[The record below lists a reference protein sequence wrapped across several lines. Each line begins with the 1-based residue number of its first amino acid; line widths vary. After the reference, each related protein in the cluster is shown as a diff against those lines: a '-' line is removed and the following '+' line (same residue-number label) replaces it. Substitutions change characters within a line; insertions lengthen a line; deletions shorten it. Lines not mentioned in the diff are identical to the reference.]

1 MKGVELSCSWH
12 MTPMW
17 HPMWDPLWEAV
28 NETQL
33 PLHFHTFPATD
44 PELRKSLGAGD
55 RPPHDL

>member
-44 PELRKSLGAGD
+44 PEVAQVAGAGH
-55 RPPHDL
+55 RRGA